1 MKFDFSEATK
11 SLHELLRG
19 LLDRLPYIGAAL
31 VVFVIFFL
39 IAAGVR
45 ALVRNLAERSR
56 KRRNVGIVL
65 GRLAQWVIIFVG
77 VLIALV
83 IAIPSFKPGQLVQFL
98 GISSVAIGFAFRDI
112 LQNFLAGILLLLRE
126 PFRVGDQIE
135 YLTYRGTVEEVE
147 TSATVIRTYDG
158 RRVVIPNGELL
169 TNAVTVNTAY
179 AHRRLEY
186 DVGIGYGDDIARA
199 KKLMLEAVSE
209 IDSILEDPA
218 PDAIVFDLASHTV
231 NIRLRWW
238 VAPPSRSDAL
248 DSRDQVLAAVKG
260 KLLANGIDLPFPTQ
274 HVLFHDQTEETDG
287 DRARQREGWPAGEGA
302 VPKSRSV
309 ATAIKNAGRA
319 PTQDD
324 SAANE

>member
-11 SLHELLRG
+11 SLHELLRS

-31 VVFVIFFL
+31 VVFVIFLL
-39 IAAGVR
+39 IAKGVR

-65 GRLAQWVIIFVG
+65 GRLAQWVILFVG
-77 VLIALV
+77 LLIALV
-83 IAIPSFKPGQLVQFL
+83 IAIPSFKPGQLVQLL

-135 YLTYRGTVEEVE
+135 YLTYQGTVEEVE
-147 TSATVIRTYDG
+147 TSATVIKTYDG

-186 DVGIGYGDDIARA
+186 DVGIGYGDD
-199 KKLMLEAVSE
+199 
-209 IDSILEDPA
+209 
-218 PDAIVFDLASHTV
+218 
-231 NIRLRWW
+231 N
-238 VAPPSRSDAL
+238 
-248 DSRDQVLAAVKG
+248 
-260 KLLANGIDLPFPTQ
+260 
-274 HVLFHDQTEETDG
+274 
-287 DRARQREGWPAGEGA
+287 RAREE
-302 VPKSRSV
+302 
-309 ATAIKNAGRA
+309 A
-319 PTQDD
+319 PTRGGLRD
-324 SAANE
+324 

>member
-1 MKFDFSEATK
+1 MKFDFAEATK
-11 SLHELLRG
+11 SLHEMFRS

-39 IAAGVR
+39 IAKGVR

-65 GRLAQWVIIFVG
+65 GRLAQWVILFVG
-77 VLIALV
+77 LLIALV
-83 IAIPSFKPGQLVQFL
+83 IAIPSFKPGQLVQLL

-135 YLTYRGTVEEVE
+135 YLTYQGTVEEVE
-147 TSATVIRTYDG
+147 TSATVIKTYDG

-169 TNAVTVNTAY
+169 TKAVTVNTAY

-186 DVGIGYGDDIARA
+186 DVGIGYGDDIAQA
-199 KKLMLEAVSE
+199 KKLLLEVVSE
-209 IDSILEDPA
+209 IDGILDDPA

-238 VAPPSRSDAL
+238 IAPPSRSDAL
-248 DSRDQVLAAVKG
+248 DSRDQVLMAVKA
-260 KLLANGIDLPFPTQ
+260 KLLAHGIDLPFPTQ
-274 HVLFHDQTEETDG
+274 HILFHDQTEETDG
-287 DRARQREGWPAGEGA
+287 DRSRQREGWPAGGGA

-309 ATAIKNAGRA
+309 AAAIEDAGSA
-319 PTQDD
+319 PKQGDPKT
-324 SAANE
+324 EE

>member
-11 SLHELLRG
+11 SLHEMFRG

-31 VVFVIFFL
+31 VVFIIFFL
-39 IAAGVR
+39 IAKGVR
-45 ALVRNLAERSR
+45 ALVRNLAERLR

-65 GRLAQWVIIFVG
+65 GRLAQWVILFVG
-77 VLIALV
+77 LLVALV
-83 IAIPSFKPGQLVQFL
+83 IAIPSFKPGQLVQLL

-126 PFRVGDQIE
+126 PFRVGDEIE
-135 YLTYRGTVEEVE
+135 YLTYKGTVEEVE
-147 TSATVIRTYDG
+147 TSATVIKTYDG

-186 DVGIGYGDDIARA
+186 DVGIGYGDDIAQA
-199 KKLMLEAVSE
+199 KKLLLEAVSE
-209 IDSILEDPA
+209 IDGILDEPA
-218 PDAIVFDLASHTV
+218 PDAIVFDLASHSV

-248 DSRDQVLAAVKG
+248 DSRDQVLTAVKG
-260 KLLANGIDLPFPTQ
+260 KLLTHGIDLPFPTQ

-287 DRARQREGWPAGEGA
+287 DRARQREGWPSGEGA

-309 ATAIKNAGRA
+309 AAAITNSKGAQPHDG
-319 PTQDD
+319 
-324 SAANE
+324 SAVDE